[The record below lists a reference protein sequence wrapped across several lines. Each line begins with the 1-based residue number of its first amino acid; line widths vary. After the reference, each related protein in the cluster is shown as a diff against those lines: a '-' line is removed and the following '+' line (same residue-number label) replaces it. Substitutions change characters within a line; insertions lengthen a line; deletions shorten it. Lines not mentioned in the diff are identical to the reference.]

1 MFFQLQ
7 PGAFRSPWGPG
18 LRGVGGHDEVR
29 ERTLPAAVSKG
40 AASMQSE
47 ENQT

>member
-1 MFFQLQ
+1 MFLQLQ
-7 PGAFRSPWGPG
+7 PGAFGSPWGPG
-18 LRGVGGHDEVR
+18 LRGVGDNDEVR

-47 ENQT
+47 ESKA